1 MTYRY
6 MLLVN
11 MIMLYFD
18 IHKFHVNI
26 IVSRVDLIYLA
37 RKGQKYDN
45 INYDGLQFI
54 HVSMM

>member
-1 MTYRY
+1 
-6 MLLVN
+6 
-11 MIMLYFD
+11 MIVLYVD